1 MRALFPA
8 GAREEAKGTTD
19 APGDEDAWLRL
30 RSFQRR
36 DDGAV
41 DAEGDARRASGSSSS
56 SSSSIERERERERRR
71 KRERKKEKKKDG
83 KRRRRDDDDAR
94 KIAEIEERYGKMR
107 KDSRRGD
114 DKMWAT
120 KERLSGARD
129 VYEDVRRDAE
139 NLAFGTLARADG
151 VRFKRV
157 ADRAR
162 SWYERAART
171 RESEFYG
178 LKLRG
183 RHERQDETIKDR
195 YFTRSAKA
203 RSKDRN
209 APLLR
214 KPLVQIERECDAETE
229 YVKLNVDDDDAGAV
243 SRAHQGDMESVSAIL
258 MRETKKFNE
267 RTRETPEDIKMWIEF
282 AKFQD
287 KFMALT
293 KRKTEVTQ
301 LVEKKIA
308 ILEQA
313 LRHHPHDANLIIMLL
328 AEREKVEESITIES
342 RWRYACEQ
350 NSGNPAIWRAFIRY
364 RLRDFNN
371 FSASAVRRDYD
382 KALRSLASARNQ
394 LTQGESSAHKN
405 TLEVAIVDLVID
417 ACRFDIQSG
426 ATERAVAKIQA
437 VLEFGCLSPEDGRAE
452 EDLLDLF
459 ESFWECGEPRVGEP
473 NATGW
478 RDWIALNAQT
488 KANIRDVKSDARKSE
503 HEKQESREVPPPPP
517 QAPPLPPGAILGGG
531 WEHFD
536 APKSDDT
543 DTDQDVDELEE
554 EPDAAALVL
563 WEEKL
568 DAAADMEIDDEILL
582 QFVQKEWERSRKNW
596 RPVRLGDID
605 SDEVD
610 MSTPQAIWFDD
621 VKDGLIRLK
630 DESVKERLWTHALLL
645 LGTLEVSP
653 GEYEHDDRLD
663 LYECVCGPYANA
675 FRVFESFGENDREV
689 RWLDQ
694 SLGFERM
701 WADNEAG
708 RGALGSN
715 MLRVYARSDP
725 TVFACHAVKNKD
737 DAKTLLAGACENSL
751 KLWAHLAEMEWR
763 AGRKA
768 SARKIYS
775 KIFPTAMSA
784 RVQDISHLV
793 LSWVECERSVKD
805 RDGDKN
811 ALKILMALAS
821 AGTAEE
827 TIPENAQNEDSTS
840 ILRAKKCFTEKMM
853 HAFNGGGVWSEELRV
868 GLQAHGVAL
877 IRCFAHFLHV
887 SRQSCEEIEHAIRK
901 TPKETQRSR
910 DNATHW
916 HKLHLELLRMKPV
929 VSRRSNLESALRV
942 FPSSPTLLLSLCE
955 LELEVHGRQRMRIY
969 FDLEF
974 ERRHTVMSVF
984 LALGLEIGKPF
995 GSNPRA
1001 IAVLERS
1008 LAPSAPTSQ
1017 SPLLWLT
1024 YMRAYL
1030 TSGQVSS
1037 AKTVFLRAIN
1047 AVPWNKTLWLHG
1059 IESLKDYLT
1068 TKERVAL
1075 LEVMR
1080 EKKIFLRT
1088 DLFEVQMEAVA
1099 ER

>member
-1 MRALFPA
+1 
-8 GAREEAKGTTD
+8 
-19 APGDEDAWLRL
+19 
-30 RSFQRR
+30 
-36 DDGAV
+36 
-41 DAEGDARRASGSSSS
+41 
-56 SSSSIERERERERRR
+56 
-71 KRERKKEKKKDG
+71 
-83 KRRRRDDDDAR
+83 
-94 KIAEIEERYGKMR
+94 
-107 KDSRRGD
+107 
-114 DKMWAT
+114 MWAT

-162 SWYERAART
+162 PWYERAART

-178 LKLRG
+178 LKMRG

-282 AKFQD
+282 ARFQD

-364 RLRDFNN
+364 RLRDFSN

-394 LTQGESSAHKN
+394 LPQGASSAQKN

-488 KANIRDVKSDARKSE
+488 KANIRDVKSDARKLE

-517 QAPPLPPGAILGGG
+517 QAPPLPPGAILGAMIPIPTKTSMSWKRNQTRPPWRFGKKNLTPRQT
-531 WEHFD
+531 W
-536 APKSDDT
+536 
-543 DTDQDVDELEE
+543 
-554 EPDAAALVL
+554 
-563 WEEKL
+563 
-568 DAAADMEIDDEILL
+568 
-582 QFVQKEWERSRKNW
+582 RSMMRFSCSL
-596 RPVRLGDID
+596 PVRLGDID
-605 SDEVD
+605 SEEVD

-737 DAKTLLAGACENSL
+737 DAKTLLAGAYENSL

-821 AGTAEE
+821 ADTAEE